1 MDITEI
7 RLKNIKDILSALRF
21 SEGYT
26 KKEIASLTNLSFSTV
41 SNMCNELKEKNVL
54 AEEKLDTINVGRTP
68 SRIYFLYQQFCTL
81 CINLQMETQMEFA
94 ILNFRNEILFRHCY
108 DVAHLASPKKVI
120 DYAKSLYLQM
130 MTFPW
135 TKNCQI
141 VGVGIAV
148 SGCFH
153 AKSGRVLNSA
163 VPMYENAPLLD
174 LAQEAFGLPC
184 YIENEANLCA
194 LAMGEQGDKG
204 GDFLYLHLSQGLGLG
219 VVSNGKLLRG
229 AHGFGAEISHIP
241 LGDAAQSCPSCGERG
256 CIEPALSIHSFLR
269 DFSQPFPEMALSERW
284 EAYIAALQQAPE
296 HFCDHIN
303 KKGDLLGILASI
315 LINLFDPAV
324 LYIGG
329 AAAQLQDLL
338 EPRVFAQ
345 IQNRC
350 RWTLEENF
358 SLVWDKNSA
367 ITLLN
372 GINQKIYEQ
381 WMPFD

>member
-7 RLKNIKDILSALRF
+7 RLKNIKDILSVLRF
-21 SEGYT
+21 SEGHT
-26 KKEIASLTNLSFSTV
+26 KKEIASLTNLSFATV

-54 AEEKLDTINVGRTP
+54 SEEKLDTINVGRTP
-68 SRIYFLYQQFCTL
+68 NRICFLYQRFCTL

-108 DVAHLASPKKVI
+108 DIAHLDYPKKVI
-120 DYAKSLYLQM
+120 DYAKSIYDQM
-130 MTFPW
+130 LAFPW
-135 TKNCQI
+135 TKNCQF

-153 AKSGRVLNSA
+153 ARSGRILNSA
-163 VPMYENAPLLD
+163 VPMYENAPLLA
-174 LAQEAFGLPC
+174 LAQEAFSLPC

-194 LAMGEQGDKG
+194 LSMSKQGNEDG
-204 GDFLYLHLSQGLGLG
+204 NLVYLHLFQGLGLG
-219 VVSNGKLLRG
+219 VLSNGKLLRG
-229 AHGFGAEISHIP
+229 EHGFGAEISHIP
-241 LGDAAQSCPSCGERG
+241 LGDSAQICPSCGEKG
-256 CIEPALSIHSFLR
+256 CIESALSIHSFLQ
-269 DFSQPFPEMALSERW
+269 DFLTPPPDASLLERW
-284 EAYIAALQQAPE
+284 EAYMVALRQTPE
-296 HFCDHIN
+296 LFSECIN
-303 KKGDLLGILASI
+303 KKGDLLGILISI
-315 LINLFDPAV
+315 LINLFDPSV

-338 EPRVFAQ
+338 EPRIFTQ

-358 SLVWDKNSA
+358 ALIWDKNSA
-367 ITLLN
+367 TTLLN
-372 GINQKIYEQ
+372 GINQKVYEQ